1 MSEPYSRWL
10 SLYTAQISKYQDK
23 RGLFMKDIV
32 KIDPFLYGYFL
43 DETLEHGERVGLA
56 LLYAAKNIELRFS
69 RRLLPE
75 TAFETKYGSSG
86 YSPSEG
92 LWFNTDNIMRLADE
106 FPEHKETLHR
116 YVEEINM
123 FRSKAKLL
131 NCGVTDNLNRSGAE
145 WGGGWGGH
153 SNPDY
158 GRIINF
164 GTDHIRSIIAEN
176 RDKYPDEAWF
186 YRSCSCALDAID
198 IVGERYRLAAVEKA
212 ESCENDDD
220 KAFLMRMAKAFETV
234 PKKPAYDFTSA
245 MCSFMLI
252 FALDGSDSPGRFDQY
267 MYPSYL
273 KTENKEEIT
282 DLLDRLWDYFYE
294 HRSWNLCISGSDEK
308 FNDESN
314 GLTYDILA
322 MVRKKGYNTPN
333 LTCRVHKNTPHKL
346 WSEIADTL
354 AIGTGLPALYND
366 DVVCTALEK
375 IGIPPEDSHDY
386 CMNGCNQIDIFGKS
400 HMGLEDGEVIFAK
413 CLEFALHNGVDAMT
427 GELISIRTGDPTDF
441 ETYERFERAFM
452 EQLEF
457 VTYNSCSSANS
468 YQHLRGVFE
477 PHPLRSCLIEGCLE
491 NGRDYRNG
499 GPIYNH
505 GQILAEGIADT
516 GDSLYAVKKLVFDE
530 KKYTMSELIAALN
543 ANFEGYEQLH
553 CDFKNCEK
561 FGNDIESVDIITAR
575 ALNRF
580 FTVLKRNNTYRGG
593 VFTGGCSTFNR
604 AASYGSQTAALPNG
618 KLKGE
623 PLLADSIA
631 ATPGRDTNGPTA
643 QIKSVLRFNHTD
655 ACSGFVFQNKFDKK
669 LFDGEKGKASFVA
682 LAKAYFAGGGQQY
695 TVTVVSPEDL
705 LDAKE
710 HPENYRNL
718 IVRVGGYSDYF
729 VNLDAELQDNVIERT
744 FSNV

>member
-1 MSEPYSRWL
+1 M
-10 SLYTAQISKYQDK
+10 T
-23 RGLFMKDIV
+23 DIV
-32 KIDPFLYGYFL
+32 KIDPFLYGYFQ
-43 DETLEHGERVGLA
+43 DETFEHGERVGLA
-56 LLYAAKNIELRFS
+56 LLHAAKNIDIRFS
-69 RRLLPE
+69 GRLLPE
-75 TAFETKYGSSG
+75 TSFGTKYESSG

-92 LWFNTDNIMRLADE
+92 LWFRTENIMKLAEE
-106 FPEHKETLHR
+106 FPEHKETFYR
-116 YVEEINM
+116 YIRELDLFKN
-123 FRSKAKLL
+123 KAKRLYSAPTEAL
-131 NCGVTDNLNRSGAE
+131 DRSGAE

-186 YRSCSCALDAID
+186 YRSCSYVLDAMD
-198 IVGERYRLAAVEKA
+198 IIGERYRSSALEMA
-212 ESCENDDD
+212 ENCENADD
-220 KAFLMRMAKAFETV
+220 KSLLLRMAKAFETV

-245 MCSFMLI
+245 TCSFMLV

-267 MYPSYL
+267 MHQSYL
-273 KTENKEEIT
+273 KTENKEEVI
-282 DLLDRLWDYFYE
+282 DLLDRLWDYFHD
-294 HRSWNLCISGSDEK
+294 HRSWNLCISGSDENW
-308 FNDESN
+308 NDESN
-314 GLTYDILA
+314 ELTYAILE
-322 MVRKKGYNTPN
+322 MVRKKRYQTPN
-333 LTCRVHKNTPHKL
+333 LTCRIHRNTPDRL
-346 WSEIADTL
+346 WNEIADTL

-386 CMNGCNQIDIFGKS
+386 CMNGCNQIDILGKS
-400 HMGLEDGEVIFAK
+400 HMGLEDGEVVFAK
-413 CLEFALHNGVDAMT
+413 CLEYALHNGIDTMS
-427 GELISIRTGDPTDF
+427 GERVSIETGDPRDF
-441 ETYERFERAFM
+441 DTYERFERAFID
-452 EQLEF
+452 QLEY
-457 VTYNSCSSANS
+457 VTYNSCASAITW
-468 YQHLRGVFE
+468 QHLRGVFE

-491 NGRDYRNG
+491 KGRDYRNG

-530 KKYTMSELIAALN
+530 KKYTMSELVDALN
-543 ANFEGYEQLH
+543 ADFVGCEQLH
-553 CDFKNCEK
+553 HDFKNCEK
-561 FGNDIESVDIITAR
+561 FGNDIESVDEITTR

-593 VFTGGCSTFNR
+593 IFTGGCSTFSR
-604 AASYGSQTAALPNG
+604 AAGYGRRTGALPNG
-618 KLKGE
+618 KRKGE

-643 QIKSVLRFNHTD
+643 QIRSVLRYNHTD
-655 ACSGFVFQNKFDKK
+655 ACSGFVFQNKFEKK
-669 LFDGEKGKASFVA
+669 LFNTEKGKASFIA

-705 LDAKE
+705 LDAKA
-710 HPENYRNL
+710 HPENHRNL

-729 VNLDAELQDNVIERT
+729 VNLDSGLQDNVIERT
-744 FSNV
+744 FADM